1 MKTKK
6 TYKVEYE
13 DKEFKILGEMLFEAD
28 DNEKAIKKA
37 GRLARQHYG
46 KVLGVYTIEKN
57 NWKRI
62 TEKKAIYSKPY
73 KSTV

>member
-1 MKTKK
+1 MK

-13 DKEFKILGEMLFEAD
+13 DKEYKFLGEMLFEAS
-28 DNEKAIKKA
+28 DNMKAIKKA

-57 NWKRI
+57 NWKPI
-62 TEKKAIYSKPY
+62 TEKRAIYSQ
-73 KSTV
+73 STKQTV